1 MNNVLDRRYRII
13 ILDHKHGTVKVLF
26 RLLTYEEALEICR
39 EWEWSYKTPWDMSID
54 PEY

>member
-26 RLLTYEEALEICR
+26 RLLTYDEALEICR
-39 EWEWSYKTPWDMSID
+39 KWEWSYNSPWDMDID